1 VAIQVQDLLQ
11 TTHSFLCDRMRKTKR
26 NKKGAKPAVEPPPR
40 DSVAPP
46 GLEHVVREYKRA
58 AYCVWVREGSLY
70 TAAKIINA
78 AGAEAFAADDKIYNN
93 APKRV
98 WEKACVEWKRSLMI
112 LTGTWINHG
121 KWTPTAVLHNLPQ
134 RLSHF
139 G

>member
-1 VAIQVQDLLQ
+1 
-11 TTHSFLCDRMRKTKR
+11 MRKTKR
-26 NKKGAKPAVEPPPR
+26 NKKGAKTAVEPPPR
-40 DSVAPP
+40 DSFAPP

-112 LTGTWINHG
+112 LTGTWINYG